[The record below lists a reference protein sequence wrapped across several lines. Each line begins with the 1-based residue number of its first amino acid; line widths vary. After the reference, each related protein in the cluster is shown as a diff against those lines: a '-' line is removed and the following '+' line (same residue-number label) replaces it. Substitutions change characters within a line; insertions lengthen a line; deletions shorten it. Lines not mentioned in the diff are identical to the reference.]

1 MMSNADVA
9 LVRENF
15 TDDKYTTTSILWRSI
30 NSKTRGKGERGY
42 YNEWVVYLN
51 LDDVA

>member
-15 TDDKYTTTSILWRSI
+15 TDDKYTTTSILCRRSI

-42 YNEWVVYLN
+42 YNELSG
-51 LDDVA
+51 LSKS

>member
-15 TDDKYTTTSILWRSI
+15 TDDKYTTTSILDAPSI
-30 NSKTRGKGERGY
+30 VPTQRRKEVIITN
-42 YNEWVVYLN
+42 
-51 LDDVA
+51 